1 MTKRKRRK
9 FSAQEKVSILRL
21 HLLEGTPVSE
31 VCASQEISP
40 TLFYQWQ
47 KTLFEEGAAA
57 FDRARRRPDPKDRE
71 IGQLKEQ
78 LTRKVAVIGELAQEL
93 VEAKKPLGGS

>member
-1 MTKRKRRK
+1 MTKRKRRQ
-9 FSAQEKVSILRL
+9 FSAEDKVRIIRL

-31 VCASQEISP
+31 VCASEGISP

-57 FDRARRRPDPKDRE
+57 FERARRRPDPRDR
-71 IGQLKEQ
+71 K
-78 LTRKVAVIGELAQEL
+78 IGEVVPPNGATCLL
-93 VEAKKPLGGS
+93 MN

>member
-9 FSAQEKVSILRL
+9 FNAEEKVRILRL

-31 VCASQEISP
+31 VCRTEEISP

-47 KTLFEEGAAA
+47 KTFFEEGVAA
-57 FDRARRRPDPKDRE
+57 FDRTRRGPDPKDSRISDLE
-71 IGQLKEQ
+71 SELN
-78 LTRKVAVIGELAQEL
+78 RKVAVIGELAQEL